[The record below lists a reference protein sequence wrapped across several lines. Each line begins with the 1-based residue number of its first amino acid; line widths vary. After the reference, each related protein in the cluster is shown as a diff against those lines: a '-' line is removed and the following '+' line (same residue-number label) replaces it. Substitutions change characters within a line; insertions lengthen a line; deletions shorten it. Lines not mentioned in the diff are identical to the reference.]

1 MFNKKSD
8 YALNKRAKDSIVYIS
23 VTGPIQLNR
32 QDFPSEAEF
41 LKWKR
46 WSDGDYHD
54 TQKAG
59 RSFYDN
65 CIPLDDRLDVV
76 GAVLSVED
84 ALFLALEEAEA
95 QAKRAR
101 WCAELVA
108 QIRSRLTEKQF
119 RRVWMYYVEKLSE
132 REIAALEGVGQQRV
146 SKSLVASKK
155 ILEEI
160 AAQLNR
166 RR

>member
-1 MFNKKSD
+1 MFDKKSD

-32 QDFPSEAEF
+32 EDFPSEAEF
-41 LKWKR
+41 LKWKC
-46 WSDGDYHD
+46 WSDGDYRA
-54 TQKAG
+54 TEKAG

-95 QAKRAR
+95 QAKCARRRA
-101 WCAELVA
+101 EVMV
-108 QIRSRLTEKQF
+108 QIRGLLTEKQF
-119 RRVWMYYVEKLSE
+119 RRVWMLHVEGMTVTEIAKAENVSKATISKSISSAEKLFAIFS
-132 REIAALEGVGQQRV
+132 RMSV
-146 SKSLVASKK
+146 
-155 ILEEI
+155 
-160 AAQLNR
+160 
-166 RR
+166 

>member
-1 MFNKKSD
+1 MFDKKSD

-23 VTGPIQLNR
+23 VTGPIQLNP
-32 QDFPSEAEF
+32 QDFPSKAEF

-84 ALFLALEEAEA
+84 ALFLTLEEAEA

-119 RRVWMYYVEKLSE
+119 RRVWQYYVEKLSE
-132 REIAALEGVGQQRV
+132 REIAALEGVGQQRI

-155 ILEEI
+155 ILKEI
-160 AAQLNR
+160 TAQLNR
-166 RR
+166 RG

>member
-23 VTGPIQLNR
+23 VTGPIQLNP
-32 QDFPSEAEF
+32 QDFPSKAEF